1 MVHQWVKGKKYVS
14 FCQASITCVDTVLG
28 CLKELKDDNNISDKD
43 LTLKT
48 VMLMALTA
56 IKRCSD
62 LHLLD
67 TRFMALGE
75 DKVMFKIMGKPKNF
89 RNKGKMPEPVT
100 YWVSGEELCPVSTI
114 RAYVDRTE
122 TWRKENSETSFFLS
136 FIQPHRAVTAS
147 TIGRWSKTVLGNV
160 GVDTSKFTAHS
171 TRSAASSKYK
181 TLGASVS
188 EIMKCG
194 NWSSSST
201 WQRFY
206 HYIRYK
212 RSPKVYVEMSF
223 EQGRKRLFWA
233 SFGSVVAP

>member
-1 MVHQWVKGKKYVS
+1 
-14 FCQASITCVDTVLG
+14 
-28 CLKELKDDNNISDKD
+28 
-43 LTLKT
+43 
-48 VMLMALTA
+48 MLMALTA

-147 TIGRWSKTVLGNV
+147 TIGRWLKTVLGNV

-206 HYIRYK
+206 HKPITSGIK
-212 RSPKVYVEMSF
+212 EAQKSMLK
-223 EQGRKRLFWA
+223 
-233 SFGSVVAP
+233 